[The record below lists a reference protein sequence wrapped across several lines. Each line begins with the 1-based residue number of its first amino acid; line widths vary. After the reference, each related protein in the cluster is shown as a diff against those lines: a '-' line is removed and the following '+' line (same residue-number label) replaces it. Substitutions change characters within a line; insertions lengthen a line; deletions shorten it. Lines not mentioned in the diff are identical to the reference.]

1 MALTLHRKVA
11 MLYLLLAMFLLSA
24 GQNIT
29 IGNLKPCGDDN
40 LSCPNVN
47 ASILE
52 CYRSSQICDRIQN
65 CTGGTDESFGIVS
78 LQCSKFIAVTILN
91 KSPIHA
97 LI

>member
-1 MALTLHRKVA
+1 MAFTLHRRKVA
-11 MLYLLLAMFLLSA
+11 MLYLLLAMFLFSA

-47 ASILE
+47 SSILE
-52 CYRSSQICDRIQN
+52 CYTSDQICDGVRD
-65 CTGGTDESFGIVS
+65 CTGGSDESDGIVS
-78 LQCSKFIAVTILN
+78 LQCSKFIAVTII
-91 KSPIHA
+91 SPIHA